1 MCLDRIENKITIPDY
16 PELMQDKNWEPLMYA
31 IIYDFIKTV
40 EKAGYKVTLGEAR
53 RALKRQ
59 TTKTYYKIDKVLEF
73 LLREKLIVEEGPHIK
88 LNEKKIVAKGF
99 VKVYPSVLNWFM
111 DNMPN
116 DLMAIRAYIKMLR
129 LYLLSKKNFNLWDL
143 KIGGNS
149 EYSLL
154 SQIGYCATSS
164 RNRECLSRT
173 FDKFEEAGLITL
185 GKVRREKK
193 YGKPLGASRKLL
205 EVRNDIDCQDKPA
218 NVGEPQ
224 NRVDND
230 FGEEV

>member
-1 MCLDRIENKITIPDY
+1 MDRVENKITVPDY
-16 PELMQDKNWEPLMYA
+16 PGLMKNKDWEPLMYA
-31 IIYDFIKTV
+31 IVYDFIKSV
-40 EKAGYKVTLGEAR
+40 EKAGYKVTLKEAR
-53 RALKRQ
+53 RALKKQ

-73 LLREKLIVEEGPHIK
+73 LLREELIVEEGPHVR
-88 LNEKKIVAKGF
+88 LNEKKIVEKGF
-99 VKVYPSVLNWFM
+99 VKVYPSVWNWFL

-164 RNRECLSRT
+164 RNRECLSRIIEE
-173 FDKFEEAGLITL
+173 FEKAGLIAL

-205 EVRNDIDCQDKPA
+205 EVRSDIDCHDKPA

-224 NRVDND
+224 DRVNND
-230 FGEEV
+230 LGEEV

>member
-1 MCLDRIENKITIPDY
+1 MDRVENKITVPDY
-16 PELMQDKNWEPLMYA
+16 PELMQDKDWEPLMYA
-31 IIYDFIKTV
+31 IVYDFIKSV
-40 EKAGYKVTLGEAR
+40 EKAGYRVSLKEIR

-59 TTKTYYKIDKVLEF
+59 TSKTYYKIDKVLEF
-73 LLREKLIVEEGPHIK
+73 LLREGLIVEEGPHIR
-88 LNEKKIVAKGF
+88 LNEKKIVKKGF
-99 VKVYPSVLNWFM
+99 VKIYPSVWNWFM

-129 LYLLSKKNFNLWDL
+129 LYLLSKKNFNVWDL
-143 KIGGNS
+143 KVGGNS

-164 RNRECLSRT
+164 RNRECLSRIIG
-173 FDKFEEAGLITL
+173 KFEEAGLITL
-185 GKVRREKK
+185 GKIYREKK

-205 EVRNDIDCQDKPA
+205 EVKNDIDCQGKPA
-218 NVGEPQ
+218 NDEEPQ
-224 NRVDND
+224 DRVDND

>member
-1 MCLDRIENKITIPDY
+1 MDRIENKVTIPDY

-31 IIYDFIKTV
+31 VIYDFIKTV

-73 LLREKLIVEEGPHIK
+73 LLREELIVEEGPHIK

-99 VKVYPSVLNWFM
+99 VKVCPSVLNWFM

-116 DLMAIRAYIKMLR
+116 DLMAIRAYVKMLR

-164 RNRECLSRT
+164 RNRECLSRI

-205 EVRNDIDCQDKPA
+205 EVRNDIDCQDKST